1 MSARGLEPSDEA
13 APVLWGRPV
22 PVLEA
27 LVAVADMVREAMRVL
42 LAPADG
48 RMVAEAAT
56 ELTAA
61 EALDLRLAM
70 TDEAEAAALEAAAE
84 ALDATADAADEA
96 EATTEEKLPDPP
108 DRGNWAE

>member
-70 TDEAEAAALEAAAE
+70 TDEAEAAAL
-84 ALDATADAADEA
+84 DATADAADEA

-108 DRGNWAE
+108 DRGNGAE